1 MTENYAVI
9 DIGTSA
15 YPGAECKIDQADL
28 ELVSRYKWGIA
39 YMGGVGYKLA
49 YARTRI
55 GGRKNAS
62 YIRMHRLI
70 MGAAPGVEVDHIN
83 GDTLDNRRC
92 NLRVAT
98 RLEQSRNTGMRKNNS
113 TGFKGVSYIEKLRK
127 FRAYIVVNR
136 KQIHLGL
143 FVKAEDAAAAYEK
156 SASELFGE
164 FHRKIG

>member
-9 DIGTSA
+9 DIGTST
-15 YPGAECKIDQADL
+15 YPGAECKVDQADL
-28 ELVSRYKWGIA
+28 ELVSGYKWGVA
-39 YMGGVGYKLA
+39 YMGGAGYKLP

-55 GGRKNAS
+55 GGRKHAS

-70 MGAAPGVEVDHIN
+70 MEVAPGVEVDHIN

-113 TGFKGVSYIEKLRK
+113 TGYKGVSYIEKLGK

-143 FVKAEDAAAAYEK
+143 FVKAEEAAAAYEK
-156 SASELFGE
+156 SAAELFGA

>member
-1 MTENYAVI
+1 MKDSYVI
-9 DIGTSA
+9 FDIGTAA
-15 YPGAECKIDQADL
+15 YPDAKCKIDHADL
-28 ELVSRYKWGIA
+28 DLVSGYKWGIA
-39 YMGGVGYKLA
+39 YMGGAGYKLA
-49 YARTRI
+49 YARTRV
-55 GGRKNAS
+55 GGRKNAR
-62 YIRMHRLI
+62 YVRMQRLI
-70 MGAAPGVEVDHIN
+70 MGAEAGTEVDYSN

-113 TGFKGVSYIEKLRK
+113 TGFKGVSYIGKLGK

-143 FVKAEDAAAAYEK
+143 FQKAEEASAAYEK
-156 SASELFGE
+156 SAAELFGE